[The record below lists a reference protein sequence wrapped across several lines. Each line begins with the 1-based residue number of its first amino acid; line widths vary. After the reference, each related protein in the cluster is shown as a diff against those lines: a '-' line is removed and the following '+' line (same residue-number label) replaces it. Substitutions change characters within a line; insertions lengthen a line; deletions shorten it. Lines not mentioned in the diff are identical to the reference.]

1 MHDIGPDKEPLIL
14 GLEKVIHW
22 AVRLLAIMM
31 VAVILMGVIDVVW
44 TLYQRLVEPPRFILT
59 IPDILATFGAF
70 MAVLIAIEI
79 FINITIYLRE
89 DVIHVKIVIA
99 TALMAVARKVII
111 LDMDKAEHTDLLGLA
126 ALVITASIAYWLVH
140 KTPAFRLRHDDMKEF
155 IAQEVSQ
162 TEAPSDLEERESEK
176 KEDDRSS

>member
-1 MHDIGPDKEPLIL
+1 MHDHGPDKEPLIVAL
-14 GLEKVIHW
+14 QRVIHW

-31 VAVILMGVIDVVW
+31 VAVIIMGVVDVVW
-44 TLYQRLVEPPRFILT
+44 TLYQRIIEPPTFILT

-111 LDMDKAEHTDLLGLA
+111 LDMEKTAPLELFGLA

-140 KTPAFRLRHDDMKEF
+140 KTPAFSVRFGKHNVPDPDTDPAVARGAGALSKN
-155 IAQEVSQ
+155 V
-162 TEAPSDLEERESEK
+162 LEK
-176 KEDDRSS
+176 AD